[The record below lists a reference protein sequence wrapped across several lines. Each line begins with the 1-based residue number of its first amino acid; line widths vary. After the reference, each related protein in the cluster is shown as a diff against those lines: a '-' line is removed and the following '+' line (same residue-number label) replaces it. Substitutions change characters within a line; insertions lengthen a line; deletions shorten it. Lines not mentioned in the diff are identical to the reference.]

1 MPTIRVVLQ
10 SSLAPERIL
19 RAAYDF
25 SERRAEVWPAVSVP
39 RLTVHDRGDTW
50 ADVTE
55 GTRAGP
61 VVNWER
67 CRYDWSQPG
76 SVTAPVTD
84 SNVYAFPASSWEIK
98 ATPTENGS
106 HVEMIWVREFK
117 PGPRGR
123 LFASLFRAL
132 GNRLFTG
139 YARDVLRNLERLE
152 LNEEPVEPPAVASDL
167 PVEFGLHPLNQE
179 DPDDSGIDKYGL
191 ETT

>member
-10 SSLAPERIL
+10 SSLAPECVL
-19 RAAYDF
+19 QAAYDF

-61 VVNWER
+61 IVNWER
-67 CRYDWSQPG
+67 CRYDWSRPG
-76 SVTAPVTD
+76 VVAAPVTD
-84 SNVYAFPASSWEIK
+84 SNVYAFPESSWEIK

-123 LFASLFRAL
+123 LFGALFRL
-132 GNRLFTG
+132 VGKWLFTK
-139 YARDVLRNLERLE
+139 YARDVLTNLERIE
-152 LNEEPVEPPAVASDL
+152 HNEGAHERHDAASNPPVELDVQPSR
-167 PVEFGLHPLNQE
+167 
-179 DPDDSGIDKYGL
+179 SGGSR
-191 ETT
+191 

>member
-10 SSLAPERIL
+10 SSLAPERVL
-19 RAAYDF
+19 QAAYDF

-98 ATPTENGS
+98 ATPTEQ
-106 HVEMIWVREFK
+106 RQ
-117 PGPRGR
+117 PRR
-123 LFASLFRAL
+123 NDL
-132 GNRLFTG
+132 G
-139 YARDVLRNLERLE
+139 ARVQTRPARQAVRNL
-152 LNEEPVEPPAVASDL
+152 VPASWAS
-167 PVEFGLHPLNQE
+167 GCS
-179 DPDDSGIDKYGL
+179 PDTP
-191 ETT
+191 ETY

>member
-1 MPTIRVVLQ
+1 MPTIRVVLP
-10 SSLAPERIL
+10 SPLAPERVL
-19 RAAYDF
+19 QAACDF
-25 SERRAEVWPAVSVP
+25 SERRADVWPAVSVP

-61 VVNWER
+61 IVNWER

-106 HVEMIWVREFK
+106 HVEMIWVREFRA
-117 PGPRGR
+117 GPRGR
-123 LFASLFRAL
+123 LFGTLFRL
-132 GNRLFTG
+132 VGKRLFTG
-139 YARDVLRNLERLE
+139 YAQGVLTNLARLE
-152 LNEEPVEPPAVASDL
+152 QNERPLVPHDSASDRPVELAST
-167 PVEFGLHPLNQE
+167 PL
-179 DPDDSGIDKYGL
+179 DSRASQ
-191 ETT
+191 

>member
-1 MPTIRVVLQ
+1 MLTIHVVLE
-10 SSLAPERIL
+10 SPLAPERVL
-19 RAAYDF
+19 QAAYDF
-25 SERRAEVWPAVSVP
+25 SERRADIWPAVSVP
-39 RLTVHDRGDTW
+39 RLSVHDRGDTW

-76 SVTAPVTD
+76 LVTAPVTD

-106 HVEMIWVREFK
+106 QVEMTWMREFK

-123 LFASLFRAL
+123 LFGTLFRL
-132 GNRLFTG
+132 VGKRLFTG
-139 YARDVLRNLERLE
+139 YAKDVLTNLERIEQAHEPHEPHARHVQPFEE
-152 LNEEPVEPPAVASDL
+152 LGLQPARSRRS
-167 PVEFGLHPLNQE
+167 Q
-179 DPDDSGIDKYGL
+179 
-191 ETT
+191 

>member
-1 MPTIRVVLQ
+1 M
-10 SSLAPERIL
+10 
-19 RAAYDF
+19 
-25 SERRAEVWPAVSVP
+25 SVP

-84 SNVYAFPASSWEIK
+84 SNVYAFPASSWQIK

-123 LFASLFRAL
+123 LFGTLFRVV
-132 GNRLFTG
+132 GKRLFTG
-139 YARDVLRNLERLE
+139 YARDVLTNLERLE
-152 LNEEPVEPPAVASDL
+152 RTNSPTSLTTLRPTPEWSWAST
-167 PVEFGLHPLNQE
+167 PLNQKG
-179 DPDDSGIDKYGL
+179 PDDFGIDKYAL

>member
-1 MPTIRVVLQ
+1 M
-10 SSLAPERIL
+10 
-19 RAAYDF
+19 
-25 SERRAEVWPAVSVP
+25 SVP

-106 HVEMIWVREFK
+106 NVEMIWVREFK
-117 PGPRGR
+117 PGLRGR
-123 LFASLFRAL
+123 LFGTLFRTVGEAAVHRIRPRRTDEPRADRAER
-132 GNRLFTG
+132 G
-139 YARDVLRNLERLE
+139 ARRASRRCVQPPEWSRASTPPDR
-152 LNEEPVEPPAVASDL
+152 EEP
-167 PVEFGLHPLNQE
+167 G
-179 DPDDSGIDKYGL
+179 DSGIDKYGL

>member
-1 MPTIRVVLQ
+1 MPTIRVALQ
-10 SSLAPERIL
+10 SSLAPERVL
-19 RAAYDF
+19 TAAYDF
-25 SERRAEVWPAVSVP
+25 SELRAEVWPAVSVR

-123 LFASLFRAL
+123 LFGTLFRVV
-132 GNRLFTG
+132 GERLFTR
-139 YARDVLRNLERLE
+139 YARDVLTNVERIAH
-152 LNEEPVEPPAVASDL
+152 NEGPHEPHDAASNPPVELDVQPSR
-167 PVEFGLHPLNQE
+167 
-179 DPDDSGIDKYGL
+179 SGGSR
-191 ETT
+191 

>member
-1 MPTIRVVLQ
+1 MQTIRVVLH
-10 SSLAPERIL
+10 SSLAPERVL
-19 RAAYDF
+19 QAAYDF

-76 SVTAPVTD
+76 FVTATVTD
-84 SNVYAFPASSWEIK
+84 SNVYAFPASSWEIT
-98 ATPTENGS
+98 ATPGDNGS

-123 LFASLFRAL
+123 LFGTLFRIVGA
-132 GNRLFTG
+132 RLFSG
-139 YARDVLRNLERLE
+139 YARDVLTNLERIEHSERPLE
-152 LNEEPVEPPAVASDL
+152 PHDAAPNP
-167 PVEFGLHPLNQE
+167 PVEFGVEPSR
-179 DPDDSGIDKYGL
+179 SGGSR
-191 ETT
+191 

>member
-1 MPTIRVVLQ
+1 MPTIRVLLQ
-10 SSLAPERIL
+10 SSLAPERVL
-19 RAAYDF
+19 QAAHDF

-76 SVTAPVTD
+76 LVTAPVTD
-84 SNVYAFPASSWEIK
+84 SNVYAISASSWEIK
-98 ATPTENGS
+98 ATSTENGS

-117 PGPRGR
+117 PSPRGR
-123 LFASLFRAL
+123 VFATLFRVL
-132 GNRLFTG
+132 GKRLLTS
-139 YARDVLRNLERLE
+139 YAREVLTNLERVERNGRPLE
-152 LNEEPVEPPAVASDL
+152 PHDGPSNPPVQTVLSPSRSEGSR
-167 PVEFGLHPLNQE
+167 
-179 DPDDSGIDKYGL
+179 
-191 ETT
+191 

>member
-1 MPTIRVVLQ
+1 MPTIRVALQ
-10 SSLAPERIL
+10 SSLAPERVL
-19 RAAYDF
+19 QAAYDF

-123 LFASLFRAL
+123 LFGTLFRVV
-132 GNRLFTG
+132 GKRLFTR
-139 YARDVLRNLERLE
+139 YARDVLTNLERIE
-152 LNEEPVEPPAVASDL
+152 HNEGPHEPHDAASNPPVELDVQPSR
-167 PVEFGLHPLNQE
+167 
-179 DPDDSGIDKYGL
+179 SGGSR
-191 ETT
+191 